1 MYFSWVST
9 IQQCETRGGASPPTF
24 RQDNAFERVRVSLAP
39 TLPVFVYVG
48 ARPGRRRLLTLPPLA
63 GGLPPAR
70 SCVPLADAVRDR
82 EAAMMQLV

>member
-9 IQQCETRGGASPPTF
+9 IEQCETRGGALPPTF

-63 GGLPPAR
+63 GGLPPP
-70 SCVPLADAVRDR
+70 V
-82 EAAMMQLV
+82 AACRWQTLSEIGKQL